1 MRSIEQPLERIL
13 AIGIMAVM
21 APRPDRSRV
30 LLDRERQTGIKGHV
44 CLVFGATGVNHG
56 GGWRR
61 IAIAMLGVRRTSICP
76 SARFRRILSPAILAA
91 FHSGSPLSP
100 AQDGEGIENGG
111 RGRITQIRGRKE
123 VRSSFIPQKY
133 RFGAACPTDH
143 SPIPQAYI
151 LPLLNPKTK
160 RGRSRGTLM
169 RKTA

>member
-1 MRSIEQPLERIL
+1 
-13 AIGIMAVM
+13 MAVM

-100 AQDGEGIENGG
+100 AQDGEGIENDG
-111 RGRITQIRGRKE
+111 RGRTHHTDQRKE
-123 VRSSFIPQKY
+123 GSEIVFHPPKVSFWCGVSDRPFSDPASLHSSSPQSKDEK
-133 RFGAACPTDH
+133 RALARHFNEEDGLTFG
-143 SPIPQAYI
+143 
-151 LPLLNPKTK
+151 
-160 RGRSRGTLM
+160 
-169 RKTA
+169 